1 MNRFTEKGS
10 AIFANAIANLCS
22 LDAPTE
28 QDFVFI
34 RSLASNREICQGIGG
49 AKQLPAGPFS
59 DRFDMCSRI
68 YNAIKETEVIRNFNP
83 KDSCWSWLTSRY
95 FEELTTFSRK
105 DGSTIRKLSKEREAP
120 AYIWHSNYKKAYRHR
135 IGHGVFMIHNFGER
149 LARPMLLSHPGSMS
163 DYCEQTF
170 ARVGSYKE
178 KAVIEAA
185 HSIYTDEGMAIR
197 GASSRRRW
205 GLRHLHREVAQCL
218 VNYEMHEMGSD
229 ELLAFLPKEF
239 RTRGFMGWQSD
250 ARLLAYLA
258 IKMPDSWHALFDFA
272 SHEDAVNSLSDS
284 IGCTLRDIREVIAEA
299 QALDDEEGEGRRWLG
314 TIEAIEEEDDESQFR
329 LNLAKHLAGEA
340 DEEAQQSID
349 RIESATI

>member
-83 KDSCWSWLTSRY
+83 KDSCWSWLTARY

-135 IGHGVFMIHNFGER
+135 IGHGVFIIHNLGET
-149 LARPMLLSHPGSMS
+149 LAQPMLLSHPGSMS

-197 GASSRRRW
+197 GASGRRRW
-205 GLRHLHREVAQCL
+205 GLQHLHREVAQCL
-218 VNYEMHEMGSD
+218 VNYEMHEMNTD
-229 ELLAFLPKEF
+229 ELLAFLPAEF
-239 RTRGFMGWQSD
+239 KKRGFLSWVPD
-250 ARLLAYLA
+250 AKLAAYLML
-258 IKMPDSWHALFDFA
+258 KLPDSWQSLFAEDDQDQAKTALC
-272 SHEDAVNSLSDS
+272 NL
-284 IGCTLRDIREVIAEA
+284 IGCSKADLNSTLAEA
-299 QALDDEEGEGRRWLG
+299 QALDDEEDDRKWVGQLEDIAEESGDDDLHI
-314 TIEAIEEEDDESQFR
+314 TLAAIITEDKEAATPEITKRIEEALS
-329 LNLAKHLAGEA
+329 
-340 DEEAQQSID
+340 
-349 RIESATI
+349 

>member
-1 MNRFTEKGS
+1 
-10 AIFANAIANLCS
+10 
-22 LDAPTE
+22 
-28 QDFVFI
+28 
-34 RSLASNREICQGIGG
+34 
-49 AKQLPAGPFS
+49 
-59 DRFDMCSRI
+59 
-68 YNAIKETEVIRNFNP
+68 
-83 KDSCWSWLTSRY
+83 LTSRY

-197 GASSRRRW
+197 GASSGRRW

-218 VNYEMHEMGSD
+218 VNYEMHEMNTD
-229 ELLAFLPKEF
+229 ELLAFLPADFKK
-239 RTRGFMGWQSD
+239 RGFLSWVPDAKLAASVIEAAWTGQCPDEPPSD
-250 ARLLAYLA
+250 VYCGVADVWAVGLAAAIARPCVLDLLSWLAAASNLLVGGHSKLQISSAQMVIPAAKQAMRLHSGGAARL
-258 IKMPDSWHALFDFA
+258 W
-272 SHEDAVNSLSDS
+272 
-284 IGCTLRDIREVIAEA
+284 R
-299 QALDDEEGEGRRWLG
+299 RRWRSPGLRPKS
-314 TIEAIEEEDDESQFR
+314 AV
-329 LNLAKHLAGEA
+329 A
-340 DEEAQQSID
+340 
-349 RIESATI
+349 SATRIACRSAVVMVWCLLWSKPQMASGSPARWASRMV